1 MAKLR
6 RNLLIFKLFIKNQF
20 QMIRKILLFVLIF
33 SFSNTVFSQKK
44 EEKKKATWDVN
55 NPHQDWKY
63 KNFNLKTD
71 EGTWMNLDVS
81 PDGKTIV
88 FDMLGD
94 IYTMPISGGKA
105 IALRTGLAYE
115 VQPRFSPDGK
125 YISFTSDLEGGNNI
139 WVMTSDGKN
148 ATSITKE
155 KFRLLNNAVWT
166 PDGKSLIARKHYTS
180 QRSVGAGEMW
190 QYSFSGSAGLQLTK
204 RKNDQQDVNDPSV
217 SPDGK
222 YLYYTEDMYPGGFFQ
237 YNKDPNSQIYVIKQ
251 YDFTTGK
258 TKTVTGGPGGAAR
271 PVVSKDGKSIAFV
284 KRIRE
289 KTVLYIHD
297 LETGSE
303 RPIYFELD
311 KDQQEA
317 WAVFGVYPYFSW
329 MPSNKDIVFWSAGKI
344 HTINID
350 SKVIKNIPFEID
362 ADIKLAETH
371 RVKRKVFTE
380 SFTSKMIKDAQTSPD
395 GKTII
400 FTSLGHI
407 YKKSLPNGAPTRITK
422 LEDFEADP
430 SFSPDGK
437 SVLFVTWNDENL
449 GTIHSVN
456 LDGSGLKKLTKEKGI
471 YRTPVYDGSGSK
483 IAYRK
488 ESGNGDQGFDY
499 TKMTGIYTMSYTGS
513 YPKRISETGQFP
525 QFSEDNKR
533 VFFQTGG
540 SFFGNLTKKLK
551 SVDLTGNN
559 EKSHFTSKL
568 ANRIVPSPDNKWV
581 AIIHLHK
588 VYLAPFVHNGKEISI
603 DANTKSFKVESLSK
617 EAGINIHW
625 SSSNKKVHWTL
636 GDQYFTKNVINNTKD
651 PFAKTNL
658 ETTEAAGIKINLE
671 VKSDIPEGRVA
682 FTNARLITMDGDK
695 IIEDGTIIVYQN
707 KIEEIGESTTVTV
720 PADAKVYDMKGKT
733 IMPGIV
739 DVHAHVGA
747 FRNGLSTQKHWQ
759 FYANLAF
766 GVTTSHD
773 PSVHTKAAFTLEELQ
788 RSGKTVG
795 PRLFSTG
802 FILYGAEGDFKAV
815 VNNLDDA
822 RFAIARTKAF
832 GAKSVKSYNQP
843 RREQRQQIMQAAIEL
858 GVNVV
863 PEGGSN
869 FYSNMSMIFD
879 GHTGIEHN
887 IPVNPVYKDVLSL
900 WSNSK
905 TGYTPTLIVNYGGM
919 NGEMFFYQ
927 KSNVWENETLLKYT
941 PRYVIDTRSRHRIMI
956 PEKEYENG
964 HILTSKTVTDLSKLG
979 VKVNLGAHG
988 QLQGLGAHWELWML
1002 QQGGMSNLEAL
1013 KAATI
1018 NGAKYIGV
1026 GDELGSLVKGKL
1038 ADLIILDKNPLDNI
1052 RNTNTVTHTMI
1063 NGRLFDI
1070 ATMNEIGNYDKKRT
1084 KFYWEDG
1091 KYNQGVPFN
1100 FDTRSFTKPTCSCH
1114 E

>member
-1 MAKLR
+1 MRKFFIIFA
-6 RNLLIFKLFIKNQF
+6 LI
-20 QMIRKILLFVLIF
+20 
-33 SFSNTVFSQKK
+33 SFSVSTFSQK
-44 EEKKKATWDVN
+44 EKTAKSKKWDVN
-55 NPHQDWKY
+55 NPHKDWSY
-63 KNFNLKTD
+63 KTFNLNTD
-71 EGTWMNLDVS
+71 EGTWMNLDIS

-94 IYTMPISGGKA
+94 IYTMPVTGGKA
-105 IALRTGLAYE
+105 KALRTGLAFE
-115 VQPRFSPDGK
+115 VQPRYSPDGT
-125 YISFTSDLEGGNNI
+125 YISFTSDAGGGNNI
-139 WVMTSDGKN
+139 WVMTADGQN
-148 ATSITKE
+148 AKAITKE
-155 KFRLLNNAVWT
+155 KYRLLNNAVWT
-166 PDGKSLIARKHYTS
+166 PDGKSLVARKHYTS
-180 QRSVGAGEMW
+180 ERSVGAGEMW
-190 QYSFSGSAGLQLTK
+190 QYPLVGSAGLQITK
-204 RKNDQQDVNDPSV
+204 RKNDQQDVNDPSI
-217 SPDGK
+217 SPDGR
-222 YLYYTEDMYPGGFFQ
+222 YLYYAEDMYPGGFFQ

-258 TKTVTGGPGGAAR
+258 TKTITGGPGGAAR
-271 PVVSKDGKSIAFV
+271 PIISRDGKNLAFV

-289 KTVLYIHD
+289 QTVLYIHD
-297 LETGSE
+297 LATGE
-303 RPIYFELD
+303 EKPIYFDLD

-329 MPSNKDIVFWSAGKI
+329 MPNNKDLVFWTAGKI
-344 HTINID
+344 HSINID

-362 ADIKLAETH
+362 TSIKLTETH
-371 RVKRKVFTE
+371 QVKREAFTE
-380 SFTSKMIKDAQTSPD
+380 NFSSKMIKDVKTSPN
-395 GKTII
+395 GNTII

-407 YKKSLPNGAPTRITK
+407 YKKTLPNGIPTRISN
-422 LEDFEADP
+422 LSDFEADP

-449 GTIHSVN
+449 GAIYSIK
-456 LDGSGLKKLTKEKGI
+456 LDGSGLKKLTKQKGI
-471 YRTPVYDGSGSK
+471 YRTPIYDGSGSK

-488 ESGNGDQGFDY
+488 ESGNGDQGFDF
-499 TKMTGIYTMSYTGS
+499 TKMTGIYTMNYTGS
-513 YPKRISETGQFP
+513 YPKRISESGEFP

-540 SFFGNLTKKLK
+540 AFFGNLTKKLK
-551 SVDLTGNN
+551 SVDLSGND

-588 VYLAPFVHNGKEISI
+588 VYIAPFIQNGQEINLDI
-603 DANTKSFKVESLSK
+603 KTKSFHIESLSE
-617 EAGINIHW
+617 EAGIDIHW
-625 SSSNKKVHWTL
+625 GSSNKKVHWTL
-636 GDQYFTKNVINNTKD
+636 GGEYFTKNLIDNTKD

-658 ETTEAAGIKINLE
+658 DSSKATSSSINLT
-671 VKSDIPEGRVA
+671 VKSDVPEGIIA
-682 FTNARLITMDGDK
+682 FTNARLIIMNGNK
-695 IIEDGTIIVYQN
+695 VIEEGTIIINQN
-707 KIEEIGESTTVTV
+707 KIDTIGTSEKIAI
-720 PADAKVYDMKGKT
+720 PEGAKVYDMKGKT

-788 RSGKTVG
+788 KSGQTVG

-815 VNNLDDA
+815 VNNLEDA
-822 RFAIARTKAF
+822 RFAIERTKAF

-843 RREQRQQIMQAAIEL
+843 RREQRQQIMQAAKEL

-919 NGEMFFYQ
+919 NGEMFFYEE
-927 KSNVWENETLLKYT
+927 SNVWENQTLLKYT
-941 PRYVIDTRSRHRIMI
+941 PRYVIDTRSRHRIKI
-956 PEKEYENG
+956 PRKEYENG
-964 HILTSKTVTDLSKLG
+964 HILTSKTVTDLSKMG

-1002 QQGGMSNLEAL
+1002 HQGGMSNLEAL

-1018 NGAKYIGV
+1018 NGAEYIGI
-1026 GDELGSLVKGKL
+1026 GDELGTLEVGKL
-1038 ADLIILDKNPLDNI
+1038 ADLIILDKNPLENI
-1052 RNTNTVTHTMI
+1052 RHSNTVTHTMI
-1063 NGRLFDI
+1063 NGRLYDVT
-1070 ATMNEIGNYDKKRT
+1070 TMNEIGNYNTPRT
-1084 KFYWEDG
+1084 KFYWENG

-1100 FDTRSFTKPTCSCH
+1100 FDTNSFTSPTCSCH

>member
-1 MAKLR
+1 MRKFFIIFA
-6 RNLLIFKLFIKNQF
+6 LI
-20 QMIRKILLFVLIF
+20 
-33 SFSNTVFSQKK
+33 SFSVSTFSQK
-44 EEKKKATWDVN
+44 EKTAKSKKWDVN
-55 NPHQDWKY
+55 NPHKDWSY
-63 KNFNLKTD
+63 KTFNLNTD
-71 EGTWMNLDVS
+71 EGTWMNLDIS

-94 IYTMPISGGKA
+94 IYTMPVTGGKA
-105 IALRTGLAYE
+105 KALRTGLAFE
-115 VQPRFSPDGK
+115 VQPRYSPDGT
-125 YISFTSDLEGGNNI
+125 YISFTSDAGGGNNI
-139 WVMTSDGKN
+139 WVMTADGQN
-148 ATSITKE
+148 AKAITKE
-155 KFRLLNNAVWT
+155 KYRLLNNAVWT
-166 PDGKSLIARKHYTS
+166 PDGKSLVARKHYTS
-180 QRSVGAGEMW
+180 ERSVGAGEMW
-190 QYSFSGSAGLQLTK
+190 QYPLVGSAGLQITK
-204 RKNDQQDVNDPSV
+204 RKNDQQDVNDPSI
-217 SPDGK
+217 SPDGR
-222 YLYYTEDMYPGGFFQ
+222 YLYYAEDMYPGGFFQ

-258 TKTVTGGPGGAAR
+258 TKTITGGPGGAAR
-271 PVVSKDGKSIAFV
+271 PIISRDGKNLAFV

-289 KTVLYIHD
+289 QTVLYIHD
-297 LETGSE
+297 LATGE
-303 RPIYFELD
+303 EKPIYFDLD

-329 MPSNKDIVFWSAGKI
+329 MPNNRDLVFWTAGKI
-344 HTINID
+344 HSINID

-362 ADIKLAETH
+362 TSIKLTETH
-371 RVKRKVFTE
+371 QVKRKAFTE
-380 SFTSKMIKDAQTSPD
+380 NFSSKMIKDVKTSPN
-395 GKTII
+395 GNTII

-407 YKKSLPNGAPTRITK
+407 YKKTLPNGIPTRISN
-422 LEDFEADP
+422 LSDFEADP

-449 GTIHSVN
+449 GAIYSIK
-456 LDGSGLKKLTKEKGI
+456 LDGSGLKKLTKQKGI

-488 ESGNGDQGFDY
+488 ESGNGDQGFDF
-499 TKMTGIYTMSYTGS
+499 TKMTGIYTMNYTGS
-513 YPKRISETGQFP
+513 YPKRISESGEFP

-540 SFFGNLTKKLK
+540 AFFGNLTKKLK
-551 SVDLTGNN
+551 SVDLSGND

-588 VYLAPFVHNGKEISI
+588 VYIAPFIKNGQEINLDI
-603 DANTKSFKVESLSK
+603 KTKSFHVESLSE
-617 EAGINIHW
+617 EAGIDIHW
-625 SSSNKKVHWTL
+625 GSSNKKVHLIL
-636 GDQYFTKNVINNTKD
+636 GDEYFTKNLIDNTKD

-658 ETTEAAGIKINLE
+658 DSSKATSSSINLT
-671 VKSDIPEGRVA
+671 VKSDVPEGIIA
-682 FTNARLITMDGDK
+682 FTNARLIIMNGNK
-695 IIEDGTIIVYQN
+695 VIEEGTIIINQN
-707 KIEEIGESTTVTV
+707 KIDTIGTSEKIAI
-720 PADAKVYDMKGKT
+720 PEGAKVYDMKGKT

-788 RSGKTVG
+788 KSGQTVG

-815 VNNLDDA
+815 VNNLEDA
-822 RFAIARTKAF
+822 RFAIERTKAF

-843 RREQRQQIMQAAIEL
+843 RREQRQQIMQAAKEL

-900 WSNSK
+900 WGNSK

-919 NGEMFFYQ
+919 NGEMFFYEE
-927 KSNVWENETLLKYT
+927 SNVWENETLLKYT
-941 PRYVIDTRSRHRIMI
+941 PRYVIDTRSRHRIKI
-956 PEKEYENG
+956 PAKEYENG
-964 HILTSKTVTDLSKLG
+964 HILTSKTVTDLSKVG

-1018 NGAKYIGV
+1018 NGAEYIGV
-1026 GDELGSLVKGKL
+1026 GDELGSLEVGKL
-1038 ADLIILDKNPLDNI
+1038 ADLIVLSENTLENI
-1052 RNTNTVTHTMI
+1052 RHTNTVTYTMI
-1063 NGRLFDI
+1063 NGRLYDI
-1070 ATMNEIGNYDKKRT
+1070 TTMNEIGNYDKSRT
-1084 KFYWEDG
+1084 KFYWENG

-1100 FDTRSFTKPTCSCH
+1100 FDTNSFTTPTCSCH

>member
-1 MAKLR
+1 M
-6 RNLLIFKLFIKNQF
+6 
-20 QMIRKILLFVLIF
+20 RKFFILLALI
-33 SFSNTVFSQKK
+33 SFSVSTFSQK
-44 EEKKKATWDVN
+44 EKTTKSKKWDVN
-55 NPHQDWKY
+55 NPHQDWNY
-63 KNFNLKTD
+63 KSVTLKTD

-105 IALRTGLAYE
+105 LALRTGLAYE
-115 VQPRFSPDGK
+115 VQPRYSPDGK
-125 YISFTSDLEGGNNI
+125 YISFTSDAEGGNNI
-139 WVMTSDGKN
+139 WVMTADGKN
-148 ATSITKE
+148 AKAITRE

-166 PDGKSLIARKHYTS
+166 PDGKSLVARKHYTS

-190 QYSFSGSAGLQLTK
+190 QYPFVGSAGLRITK
-204 RKNDQQDVNDPSV
+204 RKNDQQDVNDPSI
-217 SPDGK
+217 SPDGR
-222 YLYYTEDMYPGGFFQ
+222 YLYYAEDMYPGGFFQ

-258 TKTVTGGPGGAAR
+258 TKTITGGPGGAAR
-271 PVVSKDGKSIAFV
+271 PIISRDGKNLAFV

-289 KTVLYIHD
+289 QTVLYIHD
-297 LETGSE
+297 LATGEE
-303 RPIYFELD
+303 RPIYSDLD

-317 WAVFGVYPYFSW
+317 WAIFGVYPYFSW
-329 MPSNKDIVFWSAGKI
+329 MPNNRDLVFWSGGKI

-362 ADIKLAETH
+362 TSIKLADTH
-371 RVKRKVFTE
+371 QVKRKAFTE
-380 SFTSKMIKDAQTSPD
+380 TFSSKMIKDVKTAPN

-407 YKKSLPNGAPTRITK
+407 YKKTLPDGVPTRITN
-422 LEDFEADP
+422 LSDFEADP

-449 GTIHSVN
+449 GAIYSVK
-456 LDGSGLKKLTKEKGI
+456 LDGTGLKKLTKQKGI

-488 ESGNGDQGFDY
+488 ESGNGDQGFDF
-499 TKMTGIYTMSYTGS
+499 TKMTGIYTMNYTGT
-513 YPKRISETGQFP
+513 YPKRISETGEFP

-540 SFFGNLTKKLK
+540 SFFGNLTKQLK
-551 SVDLTGNN
+551 SVDLSGND

-568 ANRIVPSPDNKWV
+568 ANRIVPSPDNKWI

-588 VYLAPFVHNGKEISI
+588 VYLAPFLQNGKEINLDI
-603 DANTKSFKVESLSK
+603 KTKSFQVESLSK
-617 EAGINIHW
+617 EAGIDIHW
-625 SSSNKKVHWTL
+625 AASNNKVHWTL
-636 GDQYFTKNVINNTKD
+636 GDKYFTKNIIDNTKN

-658 ETTEAAGIKINLE
+658 DSSKATSTTINLR
-671 VKSDIPEGRVA
+671 VKSDVPEGIIA
-682 FTNARLITMDGDK
+682 FTNARLITMNGDE
-695 IIEDGTIIVYQN
+695 IIEEGTIIINQN
-707 KIEEIGESTTVTV
+707 KIDTIGTSDGITIPEG
-720 PADAKVYDMKGKT
+720 AKIYDMKGKT
-733 IMPGIV
+733 IMPGII

-788 RSGKTVG
+788 KSGNTVG

-822 RFAIARTKAF
+822 RFAIERTKAF

-843 RREQRQQIMQAAIEL
+843 RREQRQQIMQASKEL

-887 IPVNPVYKDVLSL
+887 IPVNPVYKDVLTL
-900 WSNSK
+900 WSASQ

-919 NGEMFFYQ
+919 NGEMFFYEEN
-927 KSNVWENETLLKYT
+927 NVWENKKLLKYT
-941 PRYVIDTRSRHRIMI
+941 PRYIIDTRSRHRIKI
-956 PEKEYENG
+956 PPKEYENG
-964 HILTSKTVTDLSKLG
+964 HILTSKTVTDLSKVG

-1018 NGAKYIGV
+1018 NGAEYIGV
-1026 GDELGSLVKGKL
+1026 GDELGTLEVGKL
-1038 ADLIILDKNPLDNI
+1038 ADLIVLDKNPLENI
-1052 RNTNTVTHTMI
+1052 RHTNTVTHTMI
-1063 NGRLFDI
+1063 NGRLYDTS
-1070 ATMNEIGNYDKKRT
+1070 TMNEIGNYDTTRT
-1084 KFYWEDG
+1084 KFYWEKG
-1091 KYNQGVPFN
+1091 TYNQGVPFN
-1100 FDTRSFTKPTCSCH
+1100 FDTNSFTTPTCSCH